1 MHIVVLCV
9 CVCVCAR
16 ARAAHVRTE
25 VDTCCLSIHI
35 IGRTVRYEWFVMKF
49 GFGGFTLKLWGEFY
63 FLHIILSLRFFTL
76 SDLSKMVHC
85 PKKKYFICNLSW
97 YGEYSTK

>member
-1 MHIVVLCV
+1 
-9 CVCVCAR
+9 
-16 ARAAHVRTE
+16 
-25 VDTCCLSIHI
+25 
-35 IGRTVRYEWFVMKF
+35 MKF

-85 PKKKYFICNLSW
+85 PKKNTSFAIYLDMVNILQNNK
-97 YGEYSTK
+97 GE